1 MENTQNDNFIKN
13 RIFSKYSFNEQYRL
27 FENIISSR
35 NINQPVLTSLDS
47 LTRVNQK
54 IINPYK
60 TGLGFQMLSQYLGNE
75 SVDLSIKEYV
85 RLNSLNNPIPHD
97 QLI

>member
-1 MENTQNDNFIKN
+1 M
-13 RIFSKYSFNEQYRL
+13 
-27 FENIISSR
+27 
-35 NINQPVLTSLDS
+35 
-47 LTRVNQK
+47 VNQK

-85 RLNSLNNPIPHD
+85 RLNSLNNINYVSFQQLFKLKNNNSKWFFNDYLKSKSKGDYSIKKNPH
-97 QLI
+97 IAERAS